1 MKVQV
6 LKHTRLLHIQ
16 KYGLAENESDSEG
29 SDISISPSPSLGPG
43 DLVHADDIEPSVTT
57 GSSIASDVDMSSDT
71 SGEDLFNYRTFVE
84 ITLPEIYKWNFL
96 DLAWKMHCNVSDNTY
111 NQMKYNRDDDFWS
124 LKVCKK

>member
-16 KYGLAENESDSEG
+16 KYSLAENESDSEG

-43 DLVHADDIEPSVTT
+43 DLVHVDDIEPSVTT

-71 SGEDLFNYRTFVE
+71 SGEDLFNY
-84 ITLPEIYKWNFL
+84 
-96 DLAWKMHCNVSDNTY
+96 
-111 NQMKYNRDDDFWS
+111 
-124 LKVCKK
+124 